1 MPYKRASELEPGDMI
16 RFPDESK
23 GWSMVLEVGEDYSP
37 QNSGKIYVAIKGYG
51 HVLWYPNKEVEVK
64 G

>member
-1 MPYKRASELEPGDMI
+1 MPYKHASELEPGDMI

-23 GWSMVLEVGEDYSP
+23 GWSMVLEVGEDYG
-37 QNSGKIYVAIKGYG
+37 NSGKVYVAIKGYG